1 MLLTWINAKGF
12 SLLLIRA
19 ASCWS
24 SSSTIAENMTGAI
37 TGEVAGDAADQGLQ
51 KKQNN
56 QHYEATS
63 RSAQHTVKKFQNL
76 SHYQTHL

>member
-51 KKQNN
+51 KTKTINIMR
-56 QHYEATS
+56 QHQG
-63 RSAQHTVKKFQNL
+63 QHNTQ
-76 SHYQTHL
+76 